1 LPCLREVRGNT
12 LDLATRL
19 VVQAIFKRI
28 VGIRGIALVDFNIVR
43 RFIFLLIDGELYALL
58 RAVDASDKIAYDRFE
73 FAAFVLRYGVGN
85 RDECIGCHCLCK
97 KTSILTGKVTAGISC
112 LNKSAQISPI
122 FVREIFIENQLHTQ
136 NRNEKSFIKPPI
148 FARLAPNAV
157 LIAAVAVAEIVWSS
171 PLFSVLGFEYSTLMG
186 LALSFICG
194 VRATMVARASLRKI
208 DEQRPLGDLWHG
220 FRADLALATIPLL
233 VSIVSLI
240 WVHNCAFW
248 DGLLFYIEIAYPSAI
263 IGGAFGAAFAM
274 LFRTR
279 RWAFVMYVFF
289 WIITLM
295 LSFLPGY
302 SSPQLFTYG
311 WQYGFFPGLVW
322 DESLDLSNAYLAF
335 RIENVLWVVFL
346 LSIVFELHSDSP
358 YSRRFI
364 LPGVLL
370 LAIVVGFGSQD
381 NFHITASHDALSQ
394 DLSIEKKVAEH
405 CWIYYRPKTLTNEE
419 IDEITRNVQWYLHDI
434 KQRFALRGTWDPI
447 HIYIYPTTESLY
459 EHIGTRSASIAKPW
473 LGEVHITKGNLQSL
487 KHELTHVLM
496 REHGSFPFYA
506 SWSTGL
512 TEGAAMSVEPE
523 YDGVYTLDEH
533 AARILQLNYAT
544 GIKQVM
550 AFTGFASNASS
561 KSYVLAG
568 SFSRFLLAK
577 YGPKRFDKVYRSLE
591 FREVYGKP
599 IDSLEAEWK
608 VWLRPLMTP
617 LTPED
622 SAHFRYYY
630 DRVAII
636 FNPCLRRIGKLE
648 RNARSA
654 YDDKRYVDAES
665 LYNSAVQEGGGIGP
679 LVGECEALTQQQKIS
694 EAIVLMDTTESPIVR
709 KQTAALDIQKGDLR
723 VLMDSVSSA
732 DSSYRDAMAIKLSS
746 GTFLSAYMHQI
757 MANSDVSTW
766 WRGYLYVSYIEMP
779 HADELRKQY
788 LDAMIADHKPS
799 LGFDRVQFALNYIQA
814 LQEERLGHITRA
826 LEHDPFAQGL
836 PDGLNFDSNDSLAV
850 SIVALHF
857 ASIRSGQTGEW
868 LCPIVFRNA
877 ATELANEIRA
887 EWQWVTQAIAAR
899 RESGRPGHAK
909 YR

>member
-1 LPCLREVRGNT
+1 MLPAAAGQRCVARTAKLRQKWRVSINRHRFPLFSCWKISTEDP
-12 LDLATRL
+12 LDN
-19 VVQAIFKRI
+19 QNP
-28 VGIRGIALVDFNIVR
+28 AL
-43 RFIFLLIDGELYALL
+43 
-58 RAVDASDKIAYDRFE
+58 
-73 FAAFVLRYGVGN
+73 
-85 RDECIGCHCLCK
+85 
-97 KTSILTGKVTAGISC
+97 
-112 LNKSAQISPI
+112 
-122 FVREIFIENQLHTQ
+122 
-136 NRNEKSFIKPPI
+136 KPPI
-148 FARLAPNAV
+148 FARLAPNA
-157 LIAAVAVAEIVWSS
+157 LLAAAIAIAEIALSS
-171 PLFSVLGFEYSTLMG
+171 PLFAVLGFEYSALMG

-194 VRATMVARASLRKI
+194 MRASLRKA
-208 DEQRPLGDLWHG
+208 EEGQSLLGDLWQG
-220 FRADLALATIPLL
+220 FRADLILATVPLL

-248 DGLLFYIEIAYPSAI
+248 DGLLFYIEIAYPSAVL
-263 IGGAFGAAFAM
+263 GGAFGAAFAM

-289 WIITLM
+289 WVITLV
-295 LSFLPGY
+295 LSLLPGY
-302 SSPQLFTYG
+302 SNPQLFTYG
-311 WQYGFFPGLVW
+311 WQYGSFPGLVW
-322 DESLDLSNAYLAF
+322 DESLDLSSAYLAF
-335 RIENVLWVVFL
+335 RIENILWVIFL
-346 LSIVFELHSDSP
+346 LSVVFELHSDSP

-364 LPGVLL
+364 LPGMLL

-381 NFHITASHDALSQ
+381 NLHITASHDALGQ
-394 DLSIEKKVAEH
+394 DLSIEKKIAEH

-434 KQRFALRGTWDPI
+434 KRRFALRGTWDPI

-473 LGEVHITKGNLQSL
+473 LGEVHITKDNLRSL

-533 AARILQLNYAT
+533 AARILQLNYA
-544 GIKQVM
+544 GGVNQVM
-550 AFTGFASNASS
+550 AFTGFASNASA

-568 SFSRFLLAK
+568 SFSRFLLVR
-577 YGPKRFDKVYRSLE
+577 YGPDRFDRVYRSLE
-591 FREVYGKP
+591 FKKVYGKP

-608 VWLRPLMTP
+608 TWLAPLMTA

-648 RNARSA
+648 RKARSA
-654 YDDKRYVDAES
+654 YDDKLFADAAS
-665 LYNSAVQEGGGIGP
+665 LYHDAVGEGGGVSP
-679 LVGECEALTQQQKIS
+679 LIGECEALTQQHKIP
-694 EAIVLMDTTESPIVR
+694 EAIALLDTMGSPIIR
-709 KQTAALDIQKGDLR
+709 KQAAALDIQKADLR
-723 VLMDSVSSA
+723 VLLDSVFSA
-732 DSSYRDAMAIKLSS
+732 NDSYKDAMAIKLSS
-746 GTFLSAYMHQI
+746 GTFLSAYLHQV
-757 MANSDVSTW
+757 MASSDVSKW
-766 WRGYLYVSYIEMP
+766 WKGYLYVSYIEVP
-779 HADELRKQY
+779 HAAKLREQY
-788 LDAMIADHKPS
+788 MDAMIADHKPS
-799 LGFDRVQFALNYIQA
+799 AGFDRVQFALSYMQA

-826 LEHDPFAQGL
+826 IEIGPFARGL
-836 PDGLNFDSNDSLAV
+836 PDGQDFDANDSLAV

-857 ASIRSGQTGEW
+857 ASIRPGQTGEW
-868 LCPIVFRNA
+868 LCPIQYRNT

-887 EWQWVTQAIAAR
+887 EWQWVTQAMSAQ
-899 RESGRPGHAK
+899 RERGRPGHAK